1 MLLRMEGEEWFS
13 QDRTIPNAPVTHSAL
28 GRSQNRRRVVGERN
42 EGGAVSDSSFGG
54 DGLPDL
60 SARNR
65 DRRGGE
71 RGREAPILGHHK
83 GPSLKNVG
91 IFDPSPPLHLV
102 HISWGCLSAKS
113 GILTSLPSLT
123 AGGRPL

>member
-1 MLLRMEGEEWFS
+1 MVLTRPYG
-13 QDRTIPNAPVTHSAL
+13 TIPNAPVTHSAL

-54 DGLPDL
+54 DGLTDL

-71 RGREAPILGHHK
+71 RGREGGANI
-83 GPSLKNVG
+83 GP
-91 IFDPSPPLHLV
+91 P
-102 HISWGCLSAKS
+102 
-113 GILTSLPSLT
+113 
-123 AGGRPL
+123 

>member
-54 DGLPDL
+54 DGLTDL

-71 RGREAPILGHHK
+71 RGREGGANI
-83 GPSLKNVG
+83 GP
-91 IFDPSPPLHLV
+91 P
-102 HISWGCLSAKS
+102 
-113 GILTSLPSLT
+113 
-123 AGGRPL
+123 

>member
-1 MLLRMEGEEWFS
+1 MVLTRPYG
-13 QDRTIPNAPVTHSAL
+13 TIPNAPVTHSAL

-42 EGGAVSDSSFGG
+42 EEGGAVSDSSFGG

-83 GPSLKNVG
+83 GPFLKNVG
-91 IFDPSPPLHLV
+91 IFDPLPLPLV
-102 HISWGCLSAKS
+102 HFSWGCLSAKS
-113 GILTSLPSLT
+113 GIGVLPSLT